1 MSARLPRIT
10 GADLV
15 RALKRAGWLEIR
27 QSGSHVHLAHP
38 DRPGVI
44 LTVAVHAGRI
54 VPVGTLKAILS
65 RAGLSADE
73 LRQLL

>member
-65 RAGLSADE
+65 RAGFSADE